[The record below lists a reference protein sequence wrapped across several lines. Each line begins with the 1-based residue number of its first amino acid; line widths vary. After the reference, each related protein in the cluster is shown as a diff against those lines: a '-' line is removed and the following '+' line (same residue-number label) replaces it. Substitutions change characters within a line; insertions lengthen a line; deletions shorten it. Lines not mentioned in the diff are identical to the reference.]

1 MALIEVRTRQGRKR
15 IDLPTGPLTIG
26 RSDDN
31 ILVLEDDR
39 ASRHHCVIEPM
50 EGNDDSCFQLRDL
63 GSRNGTKL
71 NNEDVDIQPLD
82 NGDVVRIGG
91 TEIRFIDPEQTF
103 THKRSN
109 VPNFSTSMD
118 DVDSPLDS
126 NIPTLDIDLH
136 ADAAGGVQTGY
147 ERRLRE
153 MAVGGVERGFDETD
167 ISLVDTKG
175 VTLHQA
181 TSSGIESGNDDE
193 AGESIRALRLLL
205 FTSFRVRAT
214 DLHVEP
220 KIQGSTIRLRVDGYM
235 INAVDI
241 SETLFKRLL
250 GLIKILC
257 QIETSQK
264 NTVQDG
270 HFSVAVK
277 GRRVDYRVSLTPSV
291 HGQKLVIRVLD
302 SQNAPSRLH
311 ELGCLPWQYEKLRSI
326 ATKDAGLLLA
336 CGPTGSGKTTTL
348 YSCIREIDVEQ
359 RNAITIEDPVEYYLD
374 GCTQIPV
381 DSDQGNSFG
390 SILRSVLRQDPDVIF
405 VGEIRDIETATVAMQ
420 ASMTGHLVY
429 TTVHAKDSIGS
440 IFRLLDL
447 GVEAFL
453 VANALNLIV
462 AQRLVRLLC
471 PSCRKGVT
479 PTPAQNM
486 KMGQSLGGV
495 PEIFV
500 PTGCKQCLRTG
511 FIGRRALFELLEV
524 TDAMRDVIM
533 KTPTIQG
540 IRQIAKQ
547 GLFTSLEEYGF
558 HLVSEG
564 ETTFEEIDRV
574 AGTE

>member
-15 IDLPTGPLTIG
+15 IDLPAEPLTIG

-31 ILVLEDDR
+31 TLVLQDDR

-50 EGNDDSCFQLRDL
+50 QGNEDGCFQLRDL

-71 NNEDVDIQPLD
+71 NNEEVDIQPLD

-91 TEIRFIDPEQTF
+91 TEIRFIDPQQTF

-109 VPNFSTSMD
+109 VPNFSSSMD
-118 DVDSPLDS
+118 DVDAPLDS

-153 MAVGGVERGFDETD
+153 MAAGGVERGFDETD
-167 ISLVDTKG
+167 ISLVDTRG

-181 TSSGIESGNDDE
+181 TSSGIESGGDDE

-205 FTSFRVRAT
+205 YTSFRVRAT

-235 INAVDI
+235 ITAVDI
-241 SETLFKRLL
+241 TETLFKRLL

-270 HFSVAVK
+270 HFSVAVL

-291 HGQKLVIRVLD
+291 HGQKMVIRVLD

-348 YSCIREIDVEQ
+348 YSSLAELST
-359 RNAITIEDPVEYYLD
+359 ATINILTVEDPIEYNLP
-374 GCTQIPV
+374 GIGQTQV
-381 DSDQGNSFG
+381 NTKADMTFARG
-390 SILRSVLRQDPDVIF
+390 LRAILRQDPDVVM
-405 VGEIRDIETATVAMQ
+405 VGEIR
-420 ASMTGHLVY
+420 
-429 TTVHAKDSIGS
+429 
-440 IFRLLDL
+440 
-447 GVEAFL
+447 
-453 VANALNLIV
+453 
-462 AQRLVRLLC
+462 
-471 PSCRKGVT
+471 
-479 PTPAQNM
+479 
-486 KMGQSLGGV
+486 
-495 PEIFV
+495 
-500 PTGCKQCLRTG
+500 
-511 FIGRRALFELLEV
+511 
-524 TDAMRDVIM
+524 
-533 KTPTIQG
+533 
-540 IRQIAKQ
+540 
-547 GLFTSLEEYGF
+547 
-558 HLVSEG
+558 
-564 ETTFEEIDRV
+564 
-574 AGTE
+574 